1 MITEIGIV
9 AGEVWQ
15 YLEKYNE
22 ASLSQIARAI
32 KRERDLVMLSLGW
45 LGREGHILIT
55 KEGDEYIITFRKK
68 E

>member
-15 YLEKYNE
+15 YLEKYKE
-22 ASLSQIARAI
+22 TTLSNIARAI
-32 KRERDLVMLSLGW
+32 NRDKDLLLLSLGW
-45 LGREGHILIT
+45 LGREGHVSIK
-55 KEGDEYIITFRKK
+55 KEGDDYKITFQKK

>member
-22 ASLSQIARAI
+22 ATLSQIANAI
-32 KRERDLVMLSLGW
+32 KRERNLVMLSLGW
-45 LGREGHILIT
+45 LGREGHILIV
-55 KEGDEYIITFRKK
+55 KEGDDYKITLRKK

>member
-9 AGEVWQ
+9 AGEIWQ

-22 ASLSQIARAI
+22 ATLSQIVKSI
-32 KRERDLVMLSLGW
+32 DRERDLVMMSLGW
-45 LGREGHILIT
+45 LGREGHIFIT
-55 KEGDEYIITFRKK
+55 KEGDDYKITFRRK

>member
-22 ASLSQIARAI
+22 ATLSQIAQAI
-32 KRERDLVMLSLGW
+32 KRERDIVMLSLGW
-45 LGREGHILIT
+45 LGREGHILIA
-55 KEGDEYIITFRKK
+55 KEGDEYRITFRKR

>member
-9 AGEVWQ
+9 AGEIWQ

-22 ASLSQIARAI
+22 ATLSQITKAL
-32 KRERDLVMLSLGW
+32 KRERDIVMLSLGW
-45 LGREGHILIT
+45 LGREGHIFIE
-55 KEGDEYIITFRKK
+55 KEGDEYKITFRKK

>member
-9 AGEVWQ
+9 AGEIWQ

-22 ASLSQIARAI
+22 ATLSQIAQAI
-32 KRERDLVMLSLGW
+32 KRERDIVMLSLGW

-55 KEGDEYIITFRKK
+55 KEGDEYRITFRKR